1 MAAPRI
7 ILVIHNVRSSHNV
20 GSLIRT
26 ADGVGVEE
34 VILSGYTPGP
44 YDKFKRL
51 NKELAKTSLGAHET
65 VTIRRTESL
74 LEEISRLKK
83 EGWYTIAAESGKE
96 GVPYT
101 TIPSH
106 ELYVCVV
113 GNEVEGIEADV
124 LRGVDVIAEI
134 PMKGKKESLNVAT
147 AGAVLLFH
155 LRDGV
160 R

>member
-1 MAAPRI
+1 
-7 ILVIHNVRSSHNV
+7 V

-51 NKELAKTSLGAHET
+51 NKELAKTSLRAHET
-65 VTIRRTESL
+65 VPIRRIDSL
-74 LEEISRLKK
+74 LEELSRFNK
-83 EGWYTIAAESGKE
+83 EGWYTIAAESGEK
-96 GVPYT
+96 GIPYT
-101 TIPSH
+101 TIPSRGA
-106 ELYVCVV
+106 YVCVV
-113 GNEVEGIEADV
+113 GNEVDGIDKETLSSV
-124 LRGVDVIAEI
+124 GVIAEI

-160 R
+160 HLPSAGA